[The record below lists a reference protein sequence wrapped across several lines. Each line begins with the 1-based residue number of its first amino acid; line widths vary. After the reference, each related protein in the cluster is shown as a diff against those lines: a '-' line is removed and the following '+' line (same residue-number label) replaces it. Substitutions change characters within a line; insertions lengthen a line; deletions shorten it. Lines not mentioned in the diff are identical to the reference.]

1 MSATRQLGVKDAC
14 EMLDIAYPV
23 RINNRAVSKMYNAA
37 AKKLHPDKAG
47 TVSEKRKR
55 ADTNRMQDLVNARD
69 LVFKLLDRNAWQ
81 GLNAPL
87 MILNDY
93 LGWNC
98 EIGDKIL
105 VSRHHCTTIA

>member
-37 AKKLHPDKAG
+37 AKKKHPDKAG
-47 TVSEKRKR
+47 AVSEKQKR

-69 LVFKLLDRNAWQ
+69 LLFKLQDRNAWH
-81 GLNAPL
+81 GSNAPL
-87 MILNDY
+87 MIENDY

-98 EIGDKIL
+98 QIGDKIL